1 MDFSIAKRSGL
12 RQKGELDSLFG
23 VSYPMINAYLNGKSY
38 PRGANRIHIER
49 ALVVLQELITTG
61 KLPFS
66 EDKSSEARLKA
77 VEKMKA
83 IISAKK

>member
-38 PRGANRIHIER
+38 PRGANRIRIER
-49 ALVVLQELITTG
+49 ALTVLQGLITAE

-66 EDKSSEARLKA
+66 EDKSSEARMKA
-77 VEKMKA
+77 IDKMKA
-83 IISAKK
+83 IVSAKK